1 MDNKKWIKKET
12 EITEPILPES
22 FNLPKHH
29 GEVYSHSCVDN
40 SQPELLMKQECKEE
54 IDIVEHELPETIYL
68 PEHHSA
74 VYLSE
79 DNSEPELLIKQ
90 ECKEETDIVEHELP
104 GMTLQKRWK
113 NLRDCFTR
121 ELRRLKDVKSGSAAK
136 RKSHYTYFNQL
147 LFLRS
152 VLDTNAIENSL
163 EEASQENE
171 SARSSDLETQQ
182 SASKSL
188 RTKRKKKIPN
198 EESDTD
204 PLISVLHKAIAT
216 IEKTDDSNC
225 DRLFLLSL
233 LDRFQNIP
241 AVMKTKAKM
250 EIMEIIEKYQP
261 NYEPTARI
269 NYSRNFNTLY
279 DQEYDP
285 HRPNYSSYSTTNRIS
300 DDSNYS
306 DTHTHYSDISQNSE
320 MIDLF
325 PNLND

>member
-1 MDNKKWIKKET
+1 M
-12 EITEPILPES
+12 
-22 FNLPKHH
+22 
-29 GEVYSHSCVDN
+29 
-40 SQPELLMKQECKEE
+40 
-54 IDIVEHELPETIYL
+54 
-68 PEHHSA
+68 
-74 VYLSE
+74 
-79 DNSEPELLIKQ
+79 
-90 ECKEETDIVEHELP
+90 
-104 GMTLQKRWK
+104 
-113 NLRDCFTR
+113 
-121 ELRRLKDVKSGSAAK
+121 
-136 RKSHYTYFNQL
+136 
-147 LFLRS
+147 RS
-152 VLDTNAIENSL
+152 VLDTNATENSL

-171 SARSSDLETQQ
+171 RECSDLETQQ

-198 EESDTD
+198 EEADTD
-204 PLISVLHKAIAT
+204 PLISVLHKTIAT
-216 IEKTDDSNC
+216 IEKTDTQNDSNC

-241 AVMKTKAKM
+241 AVMKTKAKV

-285 HRPNYSSYSTTNRIS
+285 HRPNYSGYSTTNRIS

>member
-1 MDNKKWIKKET
+1 MANFDTERFIIEVENRRGLWDLASNDYSNKDVKRQLWLEVVDIFGGESMEDKE
-12 EITEPILPES
+12 
-22 FNLPKHH
+22 KA
-29 GEVYSHSCVDN
+29 
-40 SQPELLMKQECKEE
+40 ELG
-54 IDIVEHELPETIYL
+54 I
-68 PEHHSA
+68 
-74 VYLSE
+74 
-79 DNSEPELLIKQ
+79 
-90 ECKEETDIVEHELP
+90 
-104 GMTLQKRWK
+104 TLQKRWK

-136 RKSHYTYFNQL
+136 RKSQYTYFNQL
-147 LFLRS
+147 LFLKS
-152 VLDTNAIENSL
+152 VLDTNATENSL

-204 PLISVLHKAIAT
+204 PLISVLHKTIAT
-216 IEKTDDSNC
+216 TQNDSNC

-233 LDRFQNIP
+233 LERFQTIP
-241 AVMKTKAKM
+241 AAMKTKAKM

-261 NYEPTARI
+261 NY
-269 NYSRNFNTLY
+269 SG
-279 DQEYDP
+279 
-285 HRPNYSSYSTTNRIS
+285 YSTTNRIS

>member
-1 MDNKKWIKKET
+1 MANFDTERFIIEVENRRGLWDLASNDYSNKDVKRQLWLEVVDIFGGESMEDKE
-12 EITEPILPES
+12 
-22 FNLPKHH
+22 KA
-29 GEVYSHSCVDN
+29 
-40 SQPELLMKQECKEE
+40 ELG
-54 IDIVEHELPETIYL
+54 I
-68 PEHHSA
+68 
-74 VYLSE
+74 
-79 DNSEPELLIKQ
+79 
-90 ECKEETDIVEHELP
+90 
-104 GMTLQKRWK
+104 TLQKRWK

-136 RKSHYTYFNQL
+136 RKSQYTYFNQL
-147 LFLRS
+147 LFLKS
-152 VLDTNAIENSL
+152 VLDTNATENSL

-204 PLISVLHKAIAT
+204 PLISVLHKTIAT
-216 IEKTDDSNC
+216 TQNDSNC

-233 LDRFQNIP
+233 LERFQTIP
-241 AVMKTKAKM
+241 AAMKTKAKM

-261 NYEPTARI
+261 NCTPTTARI
-269 NYSRNFNTLY
+269 NYSSNFNTLN

-285 HRPNYSSYSTTNRIS
+285 HRPSYSSYSTTNRIS

>member
-1 MDNKKWIKKET
+1 
-12 EITEPILPES
+12 
-22 FNLPKHH
+22 
-29 GEVYSHSCVDN
+29 
-40 SQPELLMKQECKEE
+40 
-54 IDIVEHELPETIYL
+54 
-68 PEHHSA
+68 
-74 VYLSE
+74 
-79 DNSEPELLIKQ
+79 
-90 ECKEETDIVEHELP
+90 
-104 GMTLQKRWK
+104 MTLQKRWK

-136 RKSHYTYFNQL
+136 RKSQYTYFNQL

-152 VLDTNAIENSL
+152 VLDTNATENSL

-204 PLISVLHKAIAT
+204 PLISVLHKTIAT
-216 IEKTDDSNC
+216 IEKTDTQNSNC

-285 HRPNYSSYSTTNRIS
+285 H
-300 DDSNYS
+300 
-306 DTHTHYSDISQNSE
+306 
-320 MIDLF
+320 
-325 PNLND
+325 